1 MKTENPTP
9 KIDELFDKYNQ
20 IEDDADQQIISFA
33 EKHFENL
40 IHYRSDNIMVLEGIS
55 TILIDYLGALGLC
68 HKYRKIIDS
77 KDIIIDFISQLKGKS
92 SKYETHFHDIEFTY
106 AIALIEQEKNFRYAL
121 LILKRLNQ
129 LYPNDEDIIRIL
141 RETKFAIRGRWYIFT
156 LVAASIIASVTLLLK
171 FTMNSENLEIVSGI
185 TWAFIVVILITYFT
199 DMYKAK

>member
-9 KIDELFDKYNQ
+9 KISELFDKYNQ
-20 IEDDADQQIISFA
+20 IEDNADQKIINFA

-40 IHYRSDNIMVLEGIS
+40 IHYRSDNIMVIEGIS

-68 HKYRKIIDS
+68 HKYRKIIDN

-129 LYPNDEDIIRIL
+129 LYPNDEDITRIL
-141 RETKFAIRGRWYIFT
+141 RETKFAIRGRWYIFS
-156 LVAASIIASVTLLLK
+156 LVVASIIASATLVLK
-171 FTMNSENLEIVSGI
+171 FLVSSEKLEIVSGI
-185 TWAFIVVILITYFT
+185 TWILLVVILIVYFI
-199 DMYKAK
+199 DMYRAK